1 MICHIQNGQN
11 GRTWGN
17 FEPLAEAVDIRN
29 AQLALV
35 VRHLPVAL
43 AGNVIVALL
52 TAGILSAIVSLSQ
65 VAVWSGLLIALTSV
79 RTLLLRRHSA
89 RSAELDSPDRTI
101 LGLAVAS
108 GFSGCLWGGG
118 LVLLLPEPPLYH
130 LFVAFVLGGM
140 AAGAVVTLAP
150 VWPVLLAF
158 LLPCVL
164 PFAVR
169 LALTGTSIYI
179 GMAALIVMFVAA
191 LLMAAWYLNRWIG
204 HTLRL
209 QSENARL
216 IRQLTGVLAD
226 LEQRTADLT
235 TACDE
240 ANWANQAKTRFVA
253 AASHDLGQPFQAMR
267 LFLDLLER
275 RLADPA
281 DRELLHHLNDAHQA
295 GERMLGSLLDLSRL
309 QTGTV
314 EPRIEA
320 FPMAD
325 LLDRL
330 ETDFRSL
337 AANQGL
343 TLRVRRCNAVVRSD
357 PVLLQRIIANLLA
370 NAVRY
375 TRHGGILLGCRRR
388 DQTLRIEVW
397 DTGVG
402 IPADHQDEI
411 FEEFRQLDGAPEAG
425 APGVGLGLAIV
436 RETAHLLHH
445 PIQICSVP
453 NRGSVFSVAFPLDD

>member
-1 MICHIQNGQN
+1 
-11 GRTWGN
+11 
-17 FEPLAEAVDIRN
+17 
-29 AQLALV
+29 
-35 VRHLPVAL
+35 
-43 AGNVIVALL
+43 
-52 TAGILSAIVSLSQ
+52 
-65 VAVWSGLLIALTSV
+65 
-79 RTLLLRRHSA
+79 
-89 RSAELDSPDRTI
+89 
-101 LGLAVAS
+101 
-108 GFSGCLWGGG
+108 
-118 LVLLLPEPPLYH
+118 
-130 LFVAFVLGGM
+130 
-140 AAGAVVTLAP
+140 
-150 VWPVLLAF
+150 
-158 LLPCVL
+158 
-164 PFAVR
+164 
-169 LALTGTSIYI
+169 
-179 GMAALIVMFVAA
+179 MAALTLVFVAG
-191 LLMAAWYLNRWIG
+191 LLMAAWYLNRWIS

-281 DRELLHHLNDAHQA
+281 DRELLHHLNDAHHA

-337 AANQGL
+337 AASQGL

-453 NRGSVFSVAFPLDD
+453 NRGSVFSVAVPLGD